1 MHMFS
6 TAKQKAII
14 VLLVCILSLGWP
26 FLIIHFYISSAGVS
40 YATAGIHSQEG
51 ATTEEPSPMVLISPT
66 HIPPQQT
73 LHYSNTLLQLTAG
86 LRSGPGVPIPAA
98 LDVHALPVNDI
109 SFYNWRGYLLSG
121 WFALHTPQA
130 PVIILAH
137 GTPGNRVSMISR
149 AAFLYAH
156 GYNVLLFDFQSY
168 GRSQGVLSTLGLVE
182 SEDILAA
189 ISYIHSL
196 PATSDSKIGVLGLSM
211 GATAAILAAART
223 RDIVALVA
231 ESCPVDATLVSSD
244 VPNAAVRAADREL
257 VEDVYGVDIT
267 TARPIDVVNKLAG
280 QTALFFINGTADTV
294 TPLAGMFRLYQ
305 AAGEPK
311 RYWIV
316 PTAHHAQSFS
326 VATAS
331 YTAQVD
337 TFFDTYLRYP

>member
-1 MHMFS
+1 MRMLLS
-6 TAKQKAII
+6 AKQNVVS
-14 VLLVCILSLGWP
+14 VLLVCVLSLGWL
-26 FLIIHFYISSAGVS
+26 FLLVHFYLSGDSVS
-40 YATAGIHSQEG
+40 YAVEGTQYQISAMAKAHSPTVFTVPIH
-51 ATTEEPSPMVLISPT
+51 ISP
-66 HIPPQQT
+66 QRT
-73 LHYSNTLLQLTAG
+73 LHYNRTFLQLTSG
-86 LRSGPGVPIPAA
+86 LRSGSGVSIPDAR
-98 LDVHALPVNDI
+98 DVHALPVSAI

-130 PVIILAH
+130 PVIIVAH

-168 GRSQGVLSTLGLVE
+168 GRSQGVVSTLGLVE

-223 RDIVALVA
+223 NDIVALVA
-231 ESCPVDATLVSSD
+231 ESCPVDATRVPGD

-257 VEDVYGVDIT
+257 VEDAYGVDIT
-267 TARPIDVVNKLAG
+267 KARPIDVVNRLAG
-280 QTALFFINGTADTV
+280 RTALFFINGGADTV
-294 TPLAGMFRLYQ
+294 TPLSGMRSLYQ

-311 RYWIV
+311 SYWIV
-316 PTAHHAQSFS
+316 PAAHHAQSFT

-331 YTAQVD
+331 YIAQVD
-337 TFFDTYLRYP
+337 AFFDTYLLHK